1 MTTAKQAISTIE
13 QAIRKCCRQ
22 ECNVK
27 VELTQERGK
36 NGETAEIDLKATI
49 EGTDRPF
56 NDPAAFEKAI
66 YADKCVPAT
75 KDRKE
80 SFYTGKIDGLKYN
93 LKMYA
98 GKTPTTA
105 V

>member
-1 MTTAKQAISTIE
+1 MTTAKQTISTIE
-13 QAIRKCCRQ
+13 QAIRKCIRQ

-27 VELTQERGK
+27 VELTQERNK
-36 NGETAEIDLKATI
+36 NTETAEIDIKATI

-56 NDPAAFEKAI
+56 SDPAAFEKAI
-66 YADKCVPAT
+66 YAEKCVPAN

-80 SFYTGKIDGLKYN
+80 WLYTGKIDGMKYN
-93 LKMYA
+93 LKMYTKA
-98 GKTPTTA
+98 PTTA